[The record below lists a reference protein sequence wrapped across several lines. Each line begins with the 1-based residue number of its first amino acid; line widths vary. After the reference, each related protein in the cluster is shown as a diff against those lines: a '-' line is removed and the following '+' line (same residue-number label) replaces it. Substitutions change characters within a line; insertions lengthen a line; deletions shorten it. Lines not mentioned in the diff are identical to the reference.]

1 MTSRLSRAKELV
13 TFEASSPCLTT
24 IGSQSVTEFFE
35 KNYSA
40 NITIDSAITLALR
53 ALATVV
59 EGGLDPSR
67 IETAIIRKDTGKFD
81 ILPNDSLTKYIEQ
94 VKAAGNA

>member
-1 MTSRLSRAKELV
+1 MTEPSGAYAGYFAV
-13 TFEASSPCLTT
+13 A
-24 IGSQSVTEFFE
+24 IGAGSQSVTEFFE

-67 IETAIIRKDTGKFD
+67 IETAIIRMDTGKFD

-94 VKAAGNA
+94 VKAAGHA

>member
-1 MTSRLSRAKELV
+1 M
-13 TFEASSPCLTT
+13 
-24 IGSQSVTEFFE
+24 
-35 KNYSA
+35 
-40 NITIDSAITLALR
+40 
-53 ALATVV
+53 
-59 EGGLDPSR
+59 DPSR